1 MVHPHSKR
9 RAGKFKQVIM
19 IYHIYSF
26 ENAVWLLLFLGVG
39 LTACKGQKAP
49 DISDKKETGYEQ
61 MEENLLLQ
69 LTMEDLDGFQW
80 LNPPTTYQLK
90 DGVLQITAPEGS
102 DYFNN
107 PEDQSRTGT
116 APFLYQQVKGDFVA
130 VAHLQPDFSDQ
141 WNAMALMVY
150 IDSTNWIK
158 FAFENSDA
166 TGTGIVSVVTRGVS
180 DDANGVILNTDK
192 RIWLKLIRK
201 GDLYSMLWSRD
212 GDTYR
217 MARISAM
224 KQMDSVRFGIEA
236 QCPVGK
242 SAVHVCDYFSIVLK
256 TVEDLRK
263 GI

>member
-1 MVHPHSKR
+1 
-9 RAGKFKQVIM
+9 M
-19 IYHIYSF
+19 IYQTNSF
-26 ENAVWLLLFLGVG
+26 KNALYLILFLGVG
-39 LTACKGQKAP
+39 IEACDGQNAP
-49 DISDKKETGYEQ
+49 DTSEAKEAGNIQ

-69 LTMEDLDGFQW
+69 LTMDDLNGFQW

-107 PEDQSRTGT
+107 PEDQAITGT
-116 APFLYQQVKGDFVA
+116 APFFYRQVKGDFVA
-130 VAHLQPDFSDQ
+130 EAHLQPDFSDQ

-166 TGTGIVSVVTRGVS
+166 TGPGIVSVVTRDVS
-180 DDANGVILNTDK
+180 DDANGVILNTD
-192 RIWLKLIRK
+192 RSIWLKLIRK

-212 GDTYR
+212 GGTYR
-217 MARISAM
+217 MARLSAM
-224 KQMDSVRFGIEA
+224 NKMDAVRFGIEA
-236 QCPVGK
+236 QCPVGE